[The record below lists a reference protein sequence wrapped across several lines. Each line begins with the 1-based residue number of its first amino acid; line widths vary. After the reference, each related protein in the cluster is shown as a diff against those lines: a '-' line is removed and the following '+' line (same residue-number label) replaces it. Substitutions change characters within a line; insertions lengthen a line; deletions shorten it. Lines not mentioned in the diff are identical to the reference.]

1 MSGVGSAPWV
11 AGVPDVVGT
20 RCPGPGG
27 DVGGEKDVGNC
38 GYVGWGVCRHTGE
51 LRKSVIL

>member
-38 GYVGWGVCRHTGE
+38 GYVG
-51 LRKSVIL
+51 